1 MSWEADITA
10 ESLAQRL
17 SGCAL
22 AKHLHVFDS
31 VDSTNA
37 VLGALAAEG
46 AEQGTVVLADEQTAG
61 RGRLGREWHSP
72 AGAGLWFSVLL
83 TPPAAPDAG
92 WAATVCA
99 SLGVLRGVLLASGI
113 HPQIMWPN
121 DLLVGGRKVCGI
133 LAEAK
138 PVRDDGTLP
147 LVVGIGINANLA
159 ADAFPE
165 EFRARATSL
174 SAVRGAPVDRLALL
188 EATLRGMAEAYAI
201 VGREGVGP
209 LLQPWRMHSA
219 MMEKPVRVDLGGRV
233 LEGVVADVR
242 ETGALVVRLAD
253 GSREEVVAGDVTL
266 VRLAE

>member
-1 MSWEADITA
+1 MSWEAGFTPAALA
-10 ESLAQRL
+10 ERL

-22 AKHLHVFDS
+22 ARDIRVFES

-37 VLGALAAEG
+37 VLGALAADG

-61 RGRLGREWHSP
+61 RGRLGRAWHSP
-72 AGAGLWFSVLL
+72 PGSGLWFSVLL

-99 SLGVLRGVLLASGI
+99 SLGVLRGVLMASGI

-138 PVRDDGTLP
+138 PARADGTLP
-147 LVVGIGINANLA
+147 IIVGIGINVNLA

-174 SAVRGAPVDRLALL
+174 SAVRGAAVDRLALL
-188 EATLRGMAEAYAI
+188 DATLRGMAEAYAI
-201 VGREGVGP
+201 AGREGLAP

-219 MMEKPVRVDLGGRV
+219 MLEKRVRVNLGSRT

-242 ETGALVVRLAD
+242 ESGALVLRRDDGVRED
-253 GSREEVVAGDVTL
+253 VVAGDVTL
-266 VRLAE
+266 VRFAE

>member
-1 MSWEADITA
+1 MSWDPSITPA
-10 ESLAQRL
+10 SLEQRL

-22 AKHLHVFDS
+22 ARHIHVFDS

-37 VLGALAAEG
+37 VCAALAADG

-61 RGRLGREWHSP
+61 RGRLGRTWHSP
-72 AGAGLWFSVLL
+72 AGTGLWFSVLL
-83 TPPAAPDAG
+83 TPPAAPEAG

-99 SLGVLRGVLLASGI
+99 SLGVLRGMLVASGI

-138 PVRDDGTLP
+138 PPRPDGTLP
-147 LVVGIGINANLA
+147 IVVGIGMNVNQA
-159 ADAFPE
+159 ADDFPE
-165 EFRARATSL
+165 EFRSRATSL
-174 SAVRGAPVDRLALL
+174 SVVRGAPVDRLALL
-188 EATLRGMAEAYAI
+188 DATLRGMAEAYAI
-201 VGREGVGP
+201 AGRDGLAP

-219 MMEKPVRVDLGGRV
+219 MLEHAVRVDLGSRV

-242 ETGALVVRLAD
+242 ESGALVVRLAD
-253 GSREEVVAGDVTL
+253 GTREEVLAGDVTL
-266 VRLAE
+266 VRLAG